1 MVGAVDAVFPRLLL
15 RFLGSGTW
23 GFRQALAFDRMGV
36 GKNRMRAAKWWFR
49 QWLMSARGAML
60 VGIP

>member
-1 MVGAVDAVFPRLLL
+1 MVAAVDAVLARLRLP
-15 RFLGSGTW
+15 FLGSGTW

-49 QWLMSARGAML
+49 
-60 VGIP
+60 